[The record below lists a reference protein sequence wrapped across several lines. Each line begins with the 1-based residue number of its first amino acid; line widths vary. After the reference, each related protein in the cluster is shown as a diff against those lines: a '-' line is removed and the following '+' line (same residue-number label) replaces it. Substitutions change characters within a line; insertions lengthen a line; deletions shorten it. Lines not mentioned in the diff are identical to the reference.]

1 MKFKDRI
8 KSYKFWVALSA
19 SIVILLQA
27 LGEAF
32 NFSVSE
38 SIINGITLG
47 FCGVLV
53 VLGVIEKPVYEDQN
67 DITEDIKKDINEIK
81 EDINEINKKE
91 NTKKTSTV
99 KKIIKESDT
108 ANEIK

>member
-32 NFSVSE
+32 NFSISE
-38 SIINGITLG
+38 SIINGITVG

-53 VLGVIEKPVYEDQN
+53 VLGVIEKPN
-67 DITEDIKKDINEIK
+67 DESKNNNNINE
-81 EDINEINKKE
+81 EKKW
-91 NTKKTSTV
+91 S
-99 KKIIKESDT
+99 
-108 ANEIK
+108 